1 MIKKIL
7 SQMLTISILLSCI
20 AFSGTNAFAVKTI
33 CEIYNGSNVEC
44 QDYEVWSFPV
54 NSYICDTGVGIM
66 RLQSDAVK
74 KGYLVEYY
82 DYKYNIVKSKKI
94 TQELP
99 IFGGFYATDKN
110 YFVLSGQTNYNEDDS
125 VEVYRIT
132 KYDKNWN
139 RLGSGGLYGANT
151 YIPFDAGSARMT
163 VSGKYLLVRTC
174 HEMYKTD
181 DGYHHQANVTF
192 QFDIDNVKITDSFTS
207 IMNASVG
214 YASHSFNQFIQVENN
229 KIVAVDHGDAYPRA
243 VSLFK
248 YSSDISDGTFSSSCS
263 YNNVVEIPGG
273 IGDNYTGTSVG
284 GFEISDTSYLIAG
297 NYVNFDDY
305 ENSETRNIFIS
316 ATSKETGKNTVNT
329 ITCYGEADIS
339 ASTPHLVKI
348 NDNRFLLMWSRKSKV
363 YYTKIDGNGN
373 RVSKIYT
380 MNGNLS
386 DCEPVVI
393 NGKIVWYT
401 WNDEVNTFY
410 EITTQDIS
418 KNNSVIIKNGHTFK
432 IVNATKNNNIATQV
446 CSVCGYKNKF
456 KVPGTFKVWWK
467 NGSDTTGY
475 YYSKYDSKYKV
486 GDTLLCWVTVNSD
499 TSKGGEFKVSVSDKS
514 VLSYK
519 YIGNNTVI
527 FSMKKAGTAR
537 VKISLK
543 YRPDISKKFTINVG
557 SNVKKTS
564 LSISPM
570 KKTLYVTGTTKIKAT
585 VKNGKGKTTYK
596 SSNTKIAKV
605 NSKGKVTAIKQGTAK
620 ITVTNNSVSKTLT
633 VKVINPKLNRTSV
646 LIGRGKSYILKII
659 GKIGTAS
666 FSSSNKRICT
676 VNSKGNITVNKKARK
691 GKTVTITVNTNGIKL
706 TCKVKV
712 K

>member
-7 SQMLTISILLSCI
+7 SQLLIISIILSCI
-20 AFSGTNAFAVKTI
+20 VFSGTESLAVTTTCK
-33 CEIYNGSNVEC
+33 IYNGSNVEC
-44 QDYEVWSFPV
+44 QDYEVWSSPM

-66 RLQSDAVK
+66 RLQSDAVE

-82 DYKYNIVKSKKI
+82 DYKYNILKSKTI

-99 IFGGFYATDKN
+99 IFGGFYATDEN

-243 VSLFK
+243 ISLFE
-248 YSSDISDGTFSSSCS
+248 YSSDISDGTFNSVCS

-297 NYVNFDDY
+297 NYINFDDY

-329 ITCYGEADIS
+329 ITGYGETDIS

-348 NDNRFLLMWSRKSKV
+348 KDNRFLLMWSRKSKV
-363 YYTKIDGNGN
+363 YYTEIDDNGN
-373 RVSKIYT
+373 RVSKIYN

-432 IVNATKNNNIATQV
+432 TVNATLNNNIATQI

-467 NGSDTTGY
+467 NGSDTTEY
-475 YYSKYDSKYKV
+475 YHSKYDSKYNV

-499 TSKGGEFKVSVSDKS
+499 TPKGGEFKVSVSDKS

-519 YIGNNTVI
+519 YIDNDTVA

-543 YRPDISKKFTINVG
+543 YRPDISKKFTLNVAP
-557 SNVKKTS
+557 SAKKTT
-564 LSISPM
+564 LTISPK
-570 KKTLYVTGTTKIKAT
+570 KKTLYVKGTTTIKPT
-585 VKNGKGKTTYK
+585 VKKGKGKTTFK
-596 SSNTKIAKV
+596 SSNTKVAKV
-605 NSKGKVTAIKQGTAK
+605 DSKGKVTAIKKGTAK
-620 ITVTNNSVSKTLT
+620 ITVANNGVKKTFTVT
-633 VKVINPKLNRTSV
+633 VKNPKLNATNKTLKV
-646 LIGRGKSYILKII
+646 KEAFTLKITGRV
-659 GKIGTAS
+659 GKATFTSG
-666 FSSSNKRICT
+666 NKKIAT
-676 VNSKGNITVNKKARK
+676 VNSQGKVMAKKRGTTDITVK
-691 GKTVTITVNTNGIKL
+691 TNGITLK
-706 TCKVKV
+706 CKISVR
-712 K
+712 